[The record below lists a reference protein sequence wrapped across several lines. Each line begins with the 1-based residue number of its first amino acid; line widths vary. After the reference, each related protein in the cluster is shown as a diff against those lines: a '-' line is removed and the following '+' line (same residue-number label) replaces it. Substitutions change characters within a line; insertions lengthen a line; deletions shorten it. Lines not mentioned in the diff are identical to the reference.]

1 MENYSKKLKD
11 NKIELNAQKDEIEN
25 LKKSVEELTKK
36 VKEYELKLKKQRDE
50 IESLKQNN
58 IGKKKYIE
66 EFRTFIQEGYNR
78 FKGKDNQDEINTNI
92 NINKEMQKKDNLFI
106 NTESTSNLNKQQESR
121 NKIIA
126 INNQGSLTEKA
137 STKTIRKTKSEAN
150 F

>member
-1 MENYSKKLKD
+1 M
-11 NKIELNAQKDEIEN
+11 
-25 LKKSVEELTKK
+25 
-36 VKEYELKLKKQRDE
+36 KLKKQRDE

-66 EFRTFIQEGYNR
+66 EFRTFIQEGYNK

-106 NTESTSNLNKQQESR
+106 NTEITSNLNKQQESR

-150 F
+150 FENYSNKK